1 MSKEISPSILPKL
14 AECALFEGAGGTS
27 AAAERG
33 TAVDVA
39 IRNLIS
45 AQNLLLGEDGTLI
58 VSNLFTIVG
67 EDAGAISYGVEELTR
82 LAKGSFIET
91 REEYLAMAVPGLS
104 KLGTADAVC
113 KEQKWVADIKTG
125 QVRDY
130 RNQLQ
135 AYSLA
140 CMEDNFEMS
149 WTAHV
154 IYVDQAMIRSYDFTY
169 EEAKQGTQRVI
180 DRATSAEAKPTPC
193 EYCSWCK
200 HYNNCNAIVRQ
211 AESAIALIPEATG
224 NSIDAIRQRI
234 LATAESM
241 GAFAKEWKLAE
252 KEIAEPVLGHLKT
265 RLENGDEVPGWK
277 LTSMSGRKFVETEA
291 IAKASQNITK
301 ETLILALGGKMSEK
315 SYLEL
320 CANNGVEP
328 DQTAVKTGAHSLQL
342 RQTKIK

>member
-1 MSKEISPSILPKL
+1 MSKEISPSSLPKL
-14 AECALFEGAGGTS
+14 AECALFEGANGTS
-27 AAAERG
+27 SAAERG

-45 AQNLLLGEDGTLI
+45 AEHD
-58 VSNLFTIVG
+58 VAIVG
-67 EDAGAISYGVEELTR
+67 EDAGAIAYGVEELTR
-82 LAKGSFIET
+82 LAKGSFVET

-113 KEQKWVADIKTG
+113 KAEKWVADIKTG
-125 QVRDY
+125 QVRNY
-130 RNQLQ
+130 REQLA

-140 CMEDNFEMS
+140 CMEDNFDTS

-154 IYVDQAMIRSYDFTY
+154 IYVDQKLIRSYEFTY
-169 EEAKQGTQRVI
+169 EEAKQGTQRTI
-180 DRATSAEAKPTPC
+180 DRATSAEAKPTPS
-193 EYCSWCK
+193 EYCGWCK

-211 AESAIALIPEATG
+211 AESAVALIPDVTG

-252 KEIAEPVLGHLKT
+252 KEIAEPVMGHLKT

-277 LTSMSGRKFVETEA
+277 LTSMSGRKFVETDA

-315 SYLEL
+315 NYLEL

>member
-1 MSKEISPSILPKL
+1 MSKELSPSTLPKL
-14 AECALFEGAGGTS
+14 AECALFEGAGGSS

-33 TAVDVA
+33 TAVDIA

-45 AQNLLLGEDGTLI
+45 AEND
-58 VSNLFTIVG
+58 VAIVG
-67 EDAGAISYGVEELTR
+67 EDAGAIAYGVEELTR
-82 LAKGSFIET
+82 LAKGSFVET

-130 RNQLQ
+130 RNQLM

-140 CMEDNFEMS
+140 CMEDNFETS

-154 IYVDQAMIRSYDFTY
+154 IYVDQAMIRSYEFTY
-169 EEAKQGTQRVI
+169 EEAKQGTQRTI
-180 DRATSAEAKPTPC
+180 DRATSADAKPTPC

-224 NSIDAIRQRI
+224 NSIEAIKDRI
-234 LATAESM
+234 LSTPESL
-241 GAFAKEWKLAE
+241 GAFIREWKLAE
-252 KEIAEPVLGHLKT
+252 KEIAEPLLGHLKT
-265 RLENGDEVPGWK
+265 RLESGDEVAGWK
-277 LTSMSGRKFVETEA
+277 LTSVSGRRFVEHEA
-291 IAKASQNITK
+291 IAKASEGISK
-301 ETLILALGGKMSEK
+301 ETLILAMGGKLSEK

-328 DQTAVKTGAHSLQL
+328 DQTAIKAGSPTTQL
-342 RQTKIK
+342 RQTKTK

>member
-1 MSKEISPSILPKL
+1 MSKEISPSSLPKL
-14 AECALFEGAGGTS
+14 AECALFQGSNGTS
-27 AAAERG
+27 SAAERG
-33 TAVDVA
+33 TAVDLA

-45 AQNLLLGEDGTLI
+45 AEYDVAI
-58 VSNLFTIVG
+58 VS
-67 EDAGAISYGVEELTR
+67 EDAGAIAYGVDELTR

-91 REEYLAMAVPGLS
+91 REEYLAMGVPGLS

-113 KEQKWVADIKTG
+113 KAEKWVADIKTG
-125 QVRDY
+125 QVRNY
-130 RNQLQ
+130 REQLA

-140 CMEDNFEMS
+140 CMEDNFDTS

-154 IYVDQAMIRSYDFTY
+154 VYVDQKLIRSYDFSY
-169 EEAKQGTQRVI
+169 EEAQQITKRTI
-180 DRATSAEAKPTPC
+180 DRATSAEAQPTPC

-211 AESAIALIPEATG
+211 AESAIALIPDING

-277 LTSMSGRKFVETEA
+277 LTSMSGRKFVEHGA
-291 IAKASQNITK
+291 IAKASQGITK
-301 ETLILALGGKMSEK
+301 ETLILAMGGKLSEK

-328 DQTAVKTGAHSLQL
+328 DQSAIQTGANSLQL
-342 RQTKIK
+342 RQTKVK

>member
-1 MSKEISPSILPKL
+1 MSKEISPSTLPKL
-14 AECALFEGAGGTS
+14 AECALFEGANGTS

-45 AQNLLLGEDGTLI
+45 AEND
-58 VSNLFTIVG
+58 VAIVG
-67 EDAGAISYGVEELTR
+67 EDAGAIAYGVEELTR
-82 LAKGSFIET
+82 LAKGSFVET

-140 CMEDNFEMS
+140 CMEDNFETS

-154 IYVDQAMIRSYDFTY
+154 IYVDQSMIRSYDFTY

-200 HYNNCNAIVRQ
+200 HYNNCHAIVRQ

-224 NSIDAIRQRI
+224 NSIEAIKDRI
-234 LATAESM
+234 LATPEAL
-241 GAFAKEWKLAE
+241 GAFIREWKLAE
-252 KEIAEPVLGHLKT
+252 KEIAEPLLGHLKT
-265 RLENGDEVPGWK
+265 RLESGDEVAGWK
-277 LTSMSGRKFVETEA
+277 LTSVSGRKFVETEA
-291 IAKASQNITK
+291 IAKAAQGISK
-301 ETLILALGGKMSEK
+301 ETLILAMGGKLSEK
-315 SYLEL
+315 SYIEL
-320 CANNGVEP
+320 CANNGIEP
-328 DQTAVKTGAHSLQL
+328 DTTAIKAGAPTTQL
-342 RQTKIK
+342 RQTKVK

>member
-1 MSKEISPSILPKL
+1 MSKEISPSTLPKL
-14 AECALFEGAGGTS
+14 AECALFEGANGTS

-33 TAVDVA
+33 TAVDLA
-39 IRNLIS
+39 IRNIIAGDELEPM
-45 AQNLLLGEDGTLI
+45 AD
-58 VSNLFTIVG
+58 VVG
-67 EDAGAISYGVEELTR
+67 FDFSPIDFGVKQLKR
-82 LAKGSFIET
+82 LARHSFIET

-113 KEQKWVADIKTG
+113 KAEKWVADIKTG
-125 QVRDY
+125 QVRNY
-130 RNQLQ
+130 REQLA

-140 CMEDNFEMS
+140 CMEDNFDTS

-154 IYVDQAMIRSYDFTY
+154 IYVDQSMIRSYDFSY
-169 EEAKQGTQRVI
+169 EEAKQITQRTI
-180 DRATSAEAKPTPC
+180 DRATSADAKPTPC

-200 HYNNCNAIVRQ
+200 HYNNCHAIVRQ
-211 AESAIALIPEATG
+211 AESAIALIPDING
-224 NSIDAIRQRI
+224 NSIEAIRQRI
-234 LATAESM
+234 LATAESL
-241 GAFAKEWKLAE
+241 GSFIREWKLAE
-252 KEIAEPVLGHLKT
+252 KEIAEPLLGHLKT
-265 RLENGDEVPGWK
+265 RLESGDEVAGWK

-301 ETLILALGGKMSEK
+301 ETLILAMGGKLSEK

-328 DQTAVKTGAHSLQL
+328 DQTAIKAGSPTTQL

>member
-1 MSKEISPSILPKL
+1 MSKEISPSSLPKL
-14 AECALFEGAGGTS
+14 AECALFEGANGTS
-27 AAAERG
+27 SAAERG

-45 AQNLLLGEDGTLI
+45 AQDNVI
-58 VSNLFTIVG
+58 FIG
-67 EDAGAISYGVEELTR
+67 EDAGAIAYGVDELTR
-82 LAKGSFIET
+82 LAKGSFVET

-113 KEQKWVADIKTG
+113 KAEKWVADIKTG
-125 QVRDY
+125 QLRNY
-130 RNQLQ
+130 REQLA
-135 AYSLA
+135 AYALA
-140 CMEDNFEMS
+140 CMEDNFDTS

-154 IYVDQAMIRSYDFTY
+154 IYVDQKLIRSYDFTY
-169 EEAKQGTQRVI
+169 EEAKQGTQRTI
-180 DRATSAEAKPTPC
+180 DRATSADAKPTPC

-200 HYNNCNAIVRQ
+200 YYNNCNAIVRQ
-211 AESAIALIPEATG
+211 AESAVALIPDING

-277 LTSMSGRKFVETEA
+277 LTSMSGRKFVETDA

-320 CANNGVEP
+320 CANNCVEP
-328 DQTAVKTGAHSLQL
+328 DQDAVKTGAHSLQL

>member
-1 MSKEISPSILPKL
+1 MSKEISPSTLPKL

-27 AAAERG
+27 SAAERG
-33 TAVDVA
+33 TAIDIA

-45 AQNLLLGEDGTLI
+45 AEND
-58 VSNLFTIVG
+58 VAIVG
-67 EDAGAISYGVEELTR
+67 EDAGAIAYGVEELKR

-113 KEQKWVADIKTG
+113 KAEKWVADIKTG

-154 IYVDQAMIRSYDFTY
+154 IYVDQKMIRSYEFTY
-169 EEAKQGTQRVI
+169 EEAKQGTQRTI

-200 HYNNCNAIVRQ
+200 HYNNCHAIVRQ

-224 NSIDAIRQRI
+224 NSIEAIKDRI
-234 LATAESM
+234 LATPESL
-241 GAFAKEWKLAE
+241 GAFIREWKLAE
-252 KEIAEPVLGHLKT
+252 KEIAEPLIGHLKT
-265 RLENGDEVPGWK
+265 RLENGDEVAGWK
-277 LTSMSGRKFVETEA
+277 LTSVSGRKFVEAEA
-291 IAKASQNITK
+291 IAKASEGISK

-328 DQTAVKTGAHSLQL
+328 DTTAIKAGSPTTQL
-342 RQTKIK
+342 RQTKVK

>member
-1 MSKEISPSILPKL
+1 MEGRKQMSKEISPSSLPKL
-14 AECALFEGAGGTS
+14 AECALFEGANGTS
-27 AAAERG
+27 SAAERG
-33 TAVDVA
+33 TAVDLA

-45 AQNLLLGEDGTLI
+45 SEYDVAI
-58 VSNLFTIVG
+58 VS
-67 EDAGAISYGVEELTR
+67 EDAGAIKYGVDELTR
-82 LAKGSFIET
+82 LAKGSFVET

-113 KEQKWVADIKTG
+113 KAEKWVADIKTG
-125 QVRDY
+125 QLRNYRD
-130 RNQLQ
+130 QLM

-140 CMEDNFEMS
+140 CMEDNFDTS

-154 IYVDQAMIRSYDFTY
+154 IYVDQKLIRSYDFTY
-169 EEAKQGTQRVI
+169 EEAKQGTQRTI
-180 DRATSAEAKPTPC
+180 DRATSAEAQPTPS

-200 HYNNCNAIVRQ
+200 HFNNCHAIVRQ
-211 AESAIALIPEATG
+211 AESAIALIPDING

-277 LTSMSGRKFVETEA
+277 LTSMSGRKFVETDA

-315 SYLEL
+315 NYLEL

-328 DQTAVKTGAHSLQL
+328 DTTAVQTGAHSLQL

>member
-1 MSKEISPSILPKL
+1 MSKEISPSTLPKL
-14 AECALFEGAGGTS
+14 AECALFEGASGTS

-33 TAVDVA
+33 TAVDIA

-45 AQNLLLGEDGTLI
+45 AEND
-58 VSNLFTIVG
+58 VAIVG
-67 EDAGAISYGVEELTR
+67 EDAGAIAYGVEELTR
-82 LAKGSFIET
+82 LAKGSFVET

-130 RNQLQ
+130 RNQLM

-140 CMEDNFEMS
+140 CMEDNFETS

-154 IYVDQAMIRSYDFTY
+154 IYVDQAMIRSYEFTY
-169 EEAKQGTQRVI
+169 EEAKQGTQRTI
-180 DRATSAEAKPTPC
+180 DRATSADAKPTPC

-224 NSIDAIRQRI
+224 NSIEAIKDRI
-234 LATAESM
+234 LSTPESL
-241 GAFAKEWKLAE
+241 GAFIREWKLAE
-252 KEIAEPVLGHLKT
+252 KEIAEPLLGHLKT
-265 RLENGDEVPGWK
+265 RLESGDEVAGWK
-277 LTSMSGRKFVETEA
+277 LTSVSGRRFVEHEA
-291 IAKASQNITK
+291 IAKASEGISK
-301 ETLILALGGKMSEK
+301 ETLILAMGGKLSEK
-315 SYLEL
+315 IYLEL
-320 CANNGVEP
+320 CANNVVDP
-328 DQTAVKTGAHSLQL
+328 DQTAIKAVSPTTQL
-342 RQTKIK
+342 RQTKTK

>member
-1 MSKEISPSILPKL
+1 MSKEISPSSLPKL
-14 AECALFEGAGGTS
+14 AECALFEGANGTS
-27 AAAERG
+27 SAAERG
-33 TAVDVA
+33 TAVDLA

-45 AQNLLLGEDGTLI
+45 AQDNVTFIGEDSSVI
-58 VSNLFTIVG
+58 
-67 EDAGAISYGVEELTR
+67 AYGVEELTR
-82 LAKGSFIET
+82 LAKGSFVET

-113 KEQKWVADIKTG
+113 KAEKWVADIKTG
-125 QVRDY
+125 QIRNYRD
-130 RNQLQ
+130 QLM

-140 CMEDNFEMS
+140 CMEDNFETS

-154 IYVDQAMIRSYDFTY
+154 IYVDQKLIRSYDFTY
-169 EEAKQGTQRVI
+169 EEAKQGTQRTI

-211 AESAIALIPEATG
+211 AESAVALIPDVTG

-277 LTSMSGRKFVETEA
+277 LTSMSGRKFVECEA
-291 IAKASQNITK
+291 IAKASEGITK
-301 ETLILALGGKMSEK
+301 ETLILAMGGKLSEK

-328 DQTAVKTGAHSLQL
+328 DQEAVKTGAHSLQL

>member
-1 MSKEISPSILPKL
+1 MSKEISPSSLPKL
-14 AECALFEGAGGTS
+14 AECALFQGASGTS

-39 IRNLIS
+39 IRNLV
-45 AQNLLLGEDGTLI
+45 AGGELEPI
-58 VSNLFTIVG
+58 ANVVG
-67 EDAGAISYGVEELTR
+67 FDFSPIAYGVEELTR

-113 KEQKWVADIKTG
+113 KDQKWVADIKTG
-125 QVRDY
+125 QVRNY
-130 RNQLQ
+130 REQLA
-135 AYSLA
+135 AYALA
-140 CMEDNFEMS
+140 CMEDNFDTS

-154 IYVDQAMIRSYDFTY
+154 IYVDQKLIRSYDFTY
-169 EEAKQGTQRVI
+169 EEAKQGTQRTI

-211 AESAIALIPEATG
+211 AESAVALIPEATG

-241 GAFAKEWKLAE
+241 AAFAKEWKLAE
-252 KEIAEPVLGHLKT
+252 KEIADPVLGHLKT

-291 IAKASQNITK
+291 IAKASQGITK

-320 CANNGVEP
+320 CVNNGVEP
-328 DQTAVKTGAHSLQL
+328 DQTAVQTGAHSLQL

>member
-1 MSKEISPSILPKL
+1 MIKEISPSSLPKL
-14 AECALFEGAGGTS
+14 AECALFEGANGTS
-27 AAAERG
+27 SAAERG

-45 AQNLLLGEDGTLI
+45 AEHD
-58 VSNLFTIVG
+58 VAIVG
-67 EDAGAISYGVEELTR
+67 EDAGAIAFGVEELTR
-82 LAKGSFIET
+82 LAKGSFVEA

-130 RNQLQ
+130 RNQLM

-200 HYNNCNAIVRQ
+200 HYNSCHAIVRQ
-211 AESAIALIPEATG
+211 AESAVALIPDMTG

-277 LTSMSGRKFVETEA
+277 LTSMSGRKFVETDA

-328 DQTAVKTGAHSLQL
+328 DTTAVQTGAHSLQL

>member
-1 MSKEISPSILPKL
+1 MSKEISPSTLPKL
-14 AECALFEGAGGTS
+14 AECALFEGASGTS

-33 TAVDVA
+33 TAVDIA

-45 AQNLLLGEDGTLI
+45 AEND
-58 VSNLFTIVG
+58 VAIVG
-67 EDAGAISYGVEELTR
+67 EDAGAIAYGVEELTR
-82 LAKGSFIET
+82 LAKGSFVET

-130 RNQLQ
+130 RNQLM

-140 CMEDNFEMS
+140 CMEDNFETS

-154 IYVDQAMIRSYDFTY
+154 IYVDQAMIRSYEFTY
-169 EEAKQGTQRVI
+169 EEAKQGTQRTI
-180 DRATSAEAKPTPC
+180 DRATSADAKPTPC

-224 NSIDAIRQRI
+224 NSIEAIKDRI
-234 LATAESM
+234 LSTPESL
-241 GAFAKEWKLAE
+241 GAFIREWKLAE
-252 KEIAEPVLGHLKT
+252 KEIAEPLLGHLKT
-265 RLENGDEVPGWK
+265 RLESGDEVAGWK
-277 LTSMSGRKFVETEA
+277 LTSVSGRRFVEHEA
-291 IAKASQNITK
+291 IAKASEGISK
-301 ETLILALGGKMSEK
+301 ETLILAMGGKLSEK

-328 DQTAVKTGAHSLQL
+328 DQTAIKAGSPTTQL
-342 RQTKIK
+342 RQTKTK

>member
-1 MSKEISPSILPKL
+1 MSKEISPSTLPKL
-14 AECALFEGAGGTS
+14 AECALFEGAGGSS
-27 AAAERG
+27 AAADRG
-33 TAVDVA
+33 TAVDIA
-39 IRNLIS
+39 IRNLI
-45 AQNLLLGEDGTLI
+45 AGNELEPMAD
-58 VSNLFTIVG
+58 VVG
-67 EDAGAISYGVEELTR
+67 FDYSPIAFGVEQLKR
-82 LAKGSFIET
+82 LARHSFIET

-125 QVRDY
+125 MVRDY

-135 AYSLA
+135 AYALA

-211 AESAIALIPEATG
+211 AESAIALIPDANG
-224 NSIDAIRQRI
+224 NSIEAIKERI
-234 LATAESM
+234 LATPESL
-241 GAFAKEWKLAE
+241 GAFIREWKLAE
-252 KEIAEPVLGHLKT
+252 KEIAEPLLGHLKT
-265 RLENGDEVPGWK
+265 RLESGDEVAGWK
-277 LTSMSGRKFVETEA
+277 LTSVSGRKFVETDA
-291 IAKASQNITK
+291 IAKAAEGITK
-301 ETLILALGGKMSEK
+301 ETLILAMGGKMSEK
-315 SYLEL
+315 SYIEF
-320 CANNGVEP
+320 CTNNGVEP
-328 DQTAVKTGAHSLQL
+328 DTTAIKAGAPTTQL
-342 RQTKIK
+342 RQTKVK

>member
-1 MSKEISPSILPKL
+1 MSKEISPSSLPKL
-14 AECALFEGAGGTS
+14 AECALFEGASGTS

-33 TAVDVA
+33 TAVDLA
-39 IRNLIS
+39 IRNLI
-45 AQNLLLGEDGTLI
+45 AGDDLEPMAD
-58 VSNLFTIVG
+58 VVG
-67 EDAGAISYGVEELTR
+67 FDFSPIDFGVKQLKR
-82 LAKGSFIET
+82 LARNSFIET

-130 RNQLQ
+130 RNQLM

-154 IYVDQAMIRSYDFTY
+154 IYVDQAMIRSYEFTY
-169 EEAKQGTQRVI
+169 EEAKQGTQRTI
-180 DRATSAEAKPTPC
+180 DRATSADAKPTPS

-200 HYNNCNAIVRQ
+200 HFNNCHAIVRQ

-224 NSIDAIRQRI
+224 NSIEVIKDRI
-234 LATAESM
+234 LATPESL
-241 GAFAKEWKLAE
+241 GSFIREWKLAE
-252 KEIAEPVLGHLKT
+252 KEIAEPLLGHLKT
-265 RLENGDEVPGWK
+265 RLESGDEVAGWK
-277 LTSMSGRKFVETEA
+277 LTSVSGRRFVEADA
-291 IAKASQNITK
+291 IIKASEGITK
-301 ETLILALGGKMSEK
+301 ETLILAMGGKLSEK
-315 SYLEL
+315 SYIEF

-328 DQTAVKTGAHSLQL
+328 DTTAIKAGSPTTQL
-342 RQTKIK
+342 RQTKVK

>member
-1 MSKEISPSILPKL
+1 MPKL

-27 AAAERG
+27 SAAERG

-45 AQNLLLGEDGTLI
+45 AQDNVTFIGED
-58 VSNLFTIVG
+58 S
-67 EDAGAISYGVEELTR
+67 GAIAYGVEELTR

-113 KEQKWVADIKTG
+113 KAEKWVADIKTG
-125 QVRDY
+125 QIRNY

-135 AYSLA
+135 AYALA
-140 CMEDNFEMS
+140 CMEDNFETS

-154 IYVDQAMIRSYDFTY
+154 IYVDQKLIRSYEFTY
-169 EEAKQGTQRVI
+169 EEAKQGTQRTI
-180 DRATSAEAKPTPC
+180 DRATSVEAKPTPS

-200 HYNNCNAIVRQ
+200 HYNNCHAIVRQ
-211 AESAIALIPEATG
+211 AESAIALIPDING
-224 NSIDAIRQRI
+224 NSIEAIRQRI

-301 ETLILALGGKMSEK
+301 ETLILAMGGKLSEK

-328 DQTAVKTGAHSLQL
+328 DQEAVKTGAHSLQL

>member
-1 MSKEISPSILPKL
+1 VEGSKQVSKEISPSSLPKL

-27 AAAERG
+27 SAAERG

-45 AQNLLLGEDGTLI
+45 AEHD
-58 VSNLFTIVG
+58 VAIVG
-67 EDAGAISYGVEELTR
+67 EDAGAITYGVEELTR

-113 KEQKWVADIKTG
+113 KSEKWVADIKTG
-125 QVRDY
+125 QVRNY
-130 RNQLQ
+130 REQLA

-140 CMEDNFEMS
+140 CMEDNFDAS

-154 IYVDQAMIRSYDFTY
+154 VYVDQKMIRSYDFSY
-169 EEAKQGTQRVI
+169 EEAKQITQRTI
-180 DRATSAEAKPTPC
+180 DRATSAEAQPTPS

-200 HYNNCNAIVRQ
+200 HFNNCHAIVRQ
-211 AESAIALIPEATG
+211 AESAVALIPDING

-277 LTSMSGRKFVETEA
+277 LTSMSGRKFVETDA

-328 DQTAVKTGAHSLQL
+328 DQSAIQTGAHSLQL
-342 RQTKIK
+342 RQTKVK

>member
-1 MSKEISPSILPKL
+1 MSKEISPSTLPKL
-14 AECALFEGAGGTS
+14 AECALFEGASGTS

-45 AQNLLLGEDGTLI
+45 AENDMA
-58 VSNLFTIVG
+58 IVG
-67 EDAGAISYGVEELTR
+67 EDAGAIAYGVEELTR
-82 LAKGSFIET
+82 LANGSFVET

-104 KLGTADAVC
+104 KLGTADAVW

-125 QVRDY
+125 QVRNY
-130 RNQLQ
+130 REQLA

-140 CMEDNFEMS
+140 CMEDNFDTS

-154 IYVDQAMIRSYDFTY
+154 IYVDQKMNRSYDFSY
-169 EEAKQGTQRVI
+169 EEAWQTTQRTI
-180 DRATSAEAKPTPC
+180 ARAISAESKPTPC

-200 HYNNCNAIVRQ
+200 HYNNCHAIVRQ

-224 NSIDAIRQRI
+224 NSIEAIKDRI
-234 LATAESM
+234 LASPESL

-265 RLENGDEVPGWK
+265 RLENGDEVAGWK

-328 DQTAVKTGAHSLQL
+328 DQTAIKAGSPTTQL

>member
-1 MSKEISPSILPKL
+1 MEVGKQMSKEISPSSLPKL
-14 AECALFEGAGGTS
+14 AECALFEGANGTS
-27 AAAERG
+27 SAAERG
-33 TAVDVA
+33 TAIDVA
-39 IRNLIS
+39 IRDLIS
-45 AQNLLLGEDGTLI
+45 AEYGVAI
-58 VSNLFTIVG
+58 IS
-67 EDAGAISYGVEELTR
+67 EDAGAIAYGVDELTR
-82 LAKGSFIET
+82 LAKGSFVET

-113 KEQKWVADIKTG
+113 KAEKWVADIKTG
-125 QVRDY
+125 QVRNY
-130 RNQLQ
+130 REQLA

-140 CMEDNFEMS
+140 CMEDNFETS

-154 IYVDQAMIRSYDFTY
+154 VYVDQKLIRSYDFSY
-169 EEAKQGTQRVI
+169 EEAQQITKRTI
-180 DRATSAEAKPTPC
+180 DRATSAEAQPTPC

-211 AESAIALIPEATG
+211 AESAIALIPDING

-252 KEIAEPVLGHLKT
+252 KEIAEPVMGHLKT

-277 LTSMSGRKFVETEA
+277 LTSMSGRKFVETDA

-301 ETLILALGGKMSEK
+301 ETLILAMGGKMSEK
-315 SYLEL
+315 SYIEL
-320 CANNGVEP
+320 CANNCVEP
-328 DQTAVKTGAHSLQL
+328 DLSAIQTGAHSLQL
-342 RQTKIK
+342 RQTKVK

>member
-1 MSKEISPSILPKL
+1 MSKEISPSSLPKL
-14 AECALFEGAGGTS
+14 AECALFEGASGTS
-27 AAAERG
+27 SAAERG
-33 TAVDVA
+33 TAIDVA
-39 IRNLIS
+39 IRNLI
-45 AQNLLLGEDGTLI
+45 AGNELERMD
-58 VSNLFTIVG
+58 VVG
-67 EDAGAISYGVEELTR
+67 YDFSPIAYGVNELTR
-82 LAKGSFIET
+82 LAKGSFVET

-113 KEQKWVADIKTG
+113 KAEKWVADIKTG
-125 QVRDY
+125 QLRNY
-130 RNQLQ
+130 REQLA

-154 IYVDQAMIRSYDFTY
+154 IYVDQKLIRSYDFTY
-169 EEAKQGTQRVI
+169 EEAKQGTQRTI
-180 DRATSAEAKPTPC
+180 DRATSAEAQPTPC

-200 HYNNCNAIVRQ
+200 HYNNCHAIVRQ
-211 AESAIALIPEATG
+211 AESAIALIPDING

-277 LTSMSGRKFVETEA
+277 LTSMSGRKFVEHEA
-291 IAKASQNITK
+291 IAKASQGITK
-301 ETLILALGGKMSEK
+301 ETLILAMGGKLSEK

-328 DQTAVKTGAHSLQL
+328 DQSAIQTGANSLQL
-342 RQTKIK
+342 RQTKVK

>member
-1 MSKEISPSILPKL
+1 MSKEISPSTLPKL
-14 AECALFEGAGGTS
+14 AECALFEGANGTS
-27 AAAERG
+27 SAAERG
-33 TAVDVA
+33 TEIDKA
-39 IRNLIS
+39 IRNLI
-45 AQNLLLGEDGTLI
+45 AGNELEPMAD
-58 VSNLFTIVG
+58 VVG
-67 EDAGAISYGVEELTR
+67 DDFSPITYGVNELTR

-113 KEQKWVADIKTG
+113 KAEKWVADIKTG
-125 QVRDY
+125 QLRNYRD
-130 RNQLQ
+130 QLQ

-154 IYVDQAMIRSYDFTY
+154 IYVDQKMIRSYDFSY
-169 EEAKQGTQRVI
+169 EEAKQGTQRTI

-200 HYNNCNAIVRQ
+200 HYNNCHAIVRQ
-211 AESAIALIPEATG
+211 AESAVALIPDVTG

-265 RLENGDEVPGWK
+265 RLENGEEVAGWK

-301 ETLILALGGKMSEK
+301 ETLILAMGGKLSEK

-320 CANNGVEP
+320 CAKNGVEP
-328 DQTAVKTGAHSLQL
+328 DTTAVKTGAHSLQL

>member
-1 MSKEISPSILPKL
+1 MSKEISPSTLPKL
-14 AECALFEGAGGTS
+14 AECALFEGASGTS

-39 IRNLIS
+39 IRNLI
-45 AQNLLLGEDGTLI
+45 AGDDLEPI
-58 VSNLFTIVG
+58 AAVVG
-67 EDAGAISYGVEELTR
+67 FDFSPIDFGVKQLKR
-82 LAKGSFIET
+82 LARHSFIET

-125 QVRDY
+125 QVRNY
-130 RNQLQ
+130 REQLA

-140 CMEDNFEMS
+140 CMEDNFDTS

-154 IYVDQAMIRSYDFTY
+154 IYVDQSMIRSYDFSY
-169 EEAKQGTQRVI
+169 EEAKQITQRTI
-180 DRATSAEAKPTPC
+180 DRATSADAKPTPC

-200 HYNNCNAIVRQ
+200 HFNNCHAIVRQ

-224 NSIDAIRQRI
+224 NSIEAIKDRI
-234 LATAESM
+234 LATPESL
-241 GAFAKEWKLAE
+241 GSFIREWKLAE
-252 KEIAEPVLGHLKT
+252 KEIAEPLLGHLKT
-265 RLENGDEVPGWK
+265 RLESGDEVAGWK
-277 LTSMSGRKFVETEA
+277 LTSVSGRRFVEAEA
-291 IAKASQNITK
+291 IAKASEGITK

-328 DQTAVKTGAHSLQL
+328 DTTAIKAGSPTTQL
-342 RQTKIK
+342 RQTKVK

>member
-14 AECALFEGAGGTS
+14 AECALFEGAGGSS

-33 TAVDVA
+33 TAIDIA

-45 AQNLLLGEDGTLI
+45 AEND
-58 VSNLFTIVG
+58 VAIVG
-67 EDAGAISYGVEELTR
+67 EDAGAIAYGVEELTR
-82 LAKGSFIET
+82 LAKGSFVET

-130 RNQLQ
+130 RNQLM

-140 CMEDNFEMS
+140 CMEDNFETS

-154 IYVDQAMIRSYDFTY
+154 IYVDQSMIRSYDFTY

-180 DRATSAEAKPTPC
+180 DRATSADAKPTPS

-200 HYNNCNAIVRQ
+200 HYNNCHAIVRQ

-224 NSIDAIRQRI
+224 NSIEAIKDRI
-234 LATAESM
+234 LATPESL
-241 GAFAKEWKLAE
+241 GAFIREWKLAE
-252 KEIAEPVLGHLKT
+252 KEIAEPLLGHLKT
-265 RLENGDEVPGWK
+265 RLESGDEVAGWK
-277 LTSMSGRKFVETEA
+277 LTSVSGRKFVEADA
-291 IAKASQNITK
+291 IAKAAQNISK
-301 ETLILALGGKMSEK
+301 ETLILAMGGKLSEK

-328 DQTAVKTGAHSLQL
+328 DQTAIKAGSPTTQL

>member
-1 MSKEISPSILPKL
+1 MSKEISPSTLPKL
-14 AECALFEGAGGTS
+14 AECALFEGASGTS

-39 IRNLIS
+39 IRNLIAGNELEPMAS
-45 AQNLLLGEDGTLI
+45 
-58 VSNLFTIVG
+58 VVG
-67 EDAGAISYGVEELTR
+67 FDFSPIAYGVEELTR
-82 LAKGSFIET
+82 LAKGSFVET

-130 RNQLQ
+130 RNQLM

-140 CMEDNFEMS
+140 CMEDNFETS

-180 DRATSAEAKPTPC
+180 DRATSADAKPTPS

-200 HYNNCNAIVRQ
+200 HFNNCHAIVRQ

-224 NSIDAIRQRI
+224 NSIEAIKDRI
-234 LATAESM
+234 LATPESL
-241 GAFAKEWKLAE
+241 GSFIREWKLAE
-252 KEIAEPVLGHLKT
+252 KEIAEPLLGHLKT
-265 RLENGDEVPGWK
+265 RLESGDEVAGWK
-277 LTSMSGRKFVETEA
+277 LTSVSGRRFVEHEA
-291 IAKASQNITK
+291 IAKASEGITK
-301 ETLILALGGKMSEK
+301 ETLILAMGGKMSEK
-315 SYLEL
+315 SYTEF
-320 CANNGVEP
+320 CANNGVEL
-328 DQTAVKTGAHSLQL
+328 DTTAIKAGSPTTQL
-342 RQTKIK
+342 RQTKVK

>member
-1 MSKEISPSILPKL
+1 MSKEISPSTLPKL
-14 AECALFEGAGGTS
+14 AECALFEGASGTS

-45 AQNLLLGEDGTLI
+45 AEHD
-58 VSNLFTIVG
+58 VAIVG
-67 EDAGAISYGVEELTR
+67 EDAGAIAYGVEELKR
-82 LAKGSFIET
+82 LAKGSFVET

-200 HYNNCNAIVRQ
+200 HFNNCHAIVRQ

-224 NSIDAIRQRI
+224 NSIEAIKDRI
-234 LATAESM
+234 LATPEALGS
-241 GAFAKEWKLAE
+241 FIREWKLAE
-252 KEIAEPVLGHLKT
+252 KEIAEPLLGHLKT
-265 RLENGDEVPGWK
+265 RLESGDEVAGWK
-277 LTSMSGRKFVETEA
+277 LTSVSGRRFVEHEA
-291 IAKASQNITK
+291 IAKAAEGITK
-301 ETLILALGGKMSEK
+301 ETLILAMGGKMSEK
-315 SYLEL
+315 SYTEF

-328 DQTAVKTGAHSLQL
+328 DTTAIKAGSPTTQL
-342 RQTKIK
+342 RQTKVK

>member
-1 MSKEISPSILPKL
+1 MSKEISPSSLPKL

-27 AAAERG
+27 SAAERG
-33 TAVDVA
+33 TAIDLA

-45 AQNLLLGEDGTLI
+45 AQDDI
-58 VSNLFTIVG
+58 AIVG
-67 EDAGAISYGVEELTR
+67 EDAGAIAYGVEELTR
-82 LAKGSFIET
+82 LAKGSFVET

-113 KEQKWVADIKTG
+113 KAEKWVADIKTG
-125 QVRDY
+125 QLRNYRD
-130 RNQLQ
+130 QLQ

-140 CMEDNFEMS
+140 CMEDNFETS

-154 IYVDQAMIRSYDFTY
+154 IYVDQKLIRSYDFTY
-169 EEAKQGTQRVI
+169 EEAMQGTQRTI
-180 DRATSAEAKPTPC
+180 YRATHAESQPTPC
-193 EYCSWCK
+193 EYCNWCK

-211 AESAIALIPEATG
+211 AESAIALIPDATG
-224 NSIDAIRQRI
+224 NSIEAIKDRI
-234 LATAESM
+234 LATPESL
-241 GAFAKEWKLAE
+241 ASFIREWKLAE
-252 KEIAEPVLGHLKT
+252 KEIAEPLLGHLKT
-265 RLENGDEVPGWK
+265 RLENGEEVAGWK
-277 LTSMSGRKFVETEA
+277 LTSVSGRKFVEADA
-291 IAKASQNITK
+291 IAKASEGITK

-328 DQTAVKTGAHSLQL
+328 DTTAIKAGSPTTQL

>member
-1 MSKEISPSILPKL
+1 MSKEISPSTLPKL
-14 AECALFEGAGGTS
+14 AECALFEGAGGSS

-33 TAVDVA
+33 TAVDLA
-39 IRNLIS
+39 IRNLI
-45 AQNLLLGEDGTLI
+45 AGNELEPMAD
-58 VSNLFTIVG
+58 VVG
-67 EDAGAISYGVEELTR
+67 FDFSPIDFGVKQLKR
-82 LAKGSFIET
+82 LARHSFIET

-130 RNQLQ
+130 RNQLM

-140 CMEDNFEMS
+140 CMEDNFETS

-154 IYVDQAMIRSYDFTY
+154 IYVDQSMIRSYDFTY

-180 DRATSAEAKPTPC
+180 DRATSADAKPTPC

-211 AESAIALIPEATG
+211 AESAIALIPDVTG
-224 NSIDAIRQRI
+224 NSIDAIKDRI
-234 LATAESM
+234 LATPESL
-241 GAFAKEWKLAE
+241 GSFIREWKLAE
-252 KEIAEPVLGHLKT
+252 KEIAEPLLGHLKT
-265 RLENGDEVPGWK
+265 RLESGDEVAGWK
-277 LTSMSGRKFVETEA
+277 LTSVSGRRFVEHDA
-291 IAKASQNITK
+291 IAKAAQGITK
-301 ETLILALGGKMSEK
+301 ETLILAMGGKLSEK
-315 SYLEL
+315 SYIEF

-328 DQTAVKTGAHSLQL
+328 DTTAIKAGAPTTQL

>member
-1 MSKEISPSILPKL
+1 MSKEISPSSLPKL
-14 AECALFEGAGGTS
+14 AECALFEGANGTS
-27 AAAERG
+27 SAAERG

-45 AQNLLLGEDGTLI
+45 AQDNVTFIGED
-58 VSNLFTIVG
+58 SS
-67 EDAGAISYGVEELTR
+67 AIAYGVEELTR
-82 LAKGSFIET
+82 LAKGSFVET

-113 KEQKWVADIKTG
+113 KAEKWVADIKTG
-125 QVRDY
+125 QLRNYRD
-130 RNQLQ
+130 QLM

-140 CMEDNFEMS
+140 CMEDNFETS

-154 IYVDQAMIRSYDFTY
+154 VYVDQKLIRSYDFSY
-169 EEAKQGTQRVI
+169 EEAKQGTQRTI
-180 DRATSAEAKPTPC
+180 DRATSEEAKPTPC

-200 HYNNCNAIVRQ
+200 HYNNCHAIVRQ
-211 AESAIALIPEATG
+211 AESAVALIPDVTG

-315 SYLEL
+315 NYLEL

-328 DQTAVKTGAHSLQL
+328 DQTAIQTGAHSLQL

>member
-1 MSKEISPSILPKL
+1 MSKEISPSTLPKL
-14 AECALFEGAGGTS
+14 AECALFEGASGTS

-33 TAVDVA
+33 TAVDLA

-45 AQNLLLGEDGTLI
+45 AEHD
-58 VSNLFTIVG
+58 VAIVG
-67 EDAGAISYGVEELTR
+67 EDAGAITYGVEELKR
-82 LAKGSFIET
+82 LAKRSFVET

-125 QVRDY
+125 QVRNY
-130 RNQLQ
+130 REQLA
-135 AYSLA
+135 AYALA
-140 CMEDNFEMS
+140 CMEDNFDTS

-154 IYVDQAMIRSYDFTY
+154 IYVDQKMIRSYDFSY
-169 EEAKQGTQRVI
+169 EEAKQITQRTI
-180 DRATSAEAKPTPC
+180 DRATSADAKPTPS

-200 HYNNCNAIVRQ
+200 HFNNCHAIVRQ

-224 NSIDAIRQRI
+224 NSIEAIKDRI
-234 LATAESM
+234 LATPESL
-241 GAFAKEWKLAE
+241 GSFIREWKLAE
-252 KEIAEPVLGHLKT
+252 KEIAEPLLGHLKT
-265 RLENGDEVPGWK
+265 RLENGDEVAGWK
-277 LTSMSGRKFVETEA
+277 LTSVSGRRFVEHDA
-291 IAKASQNITK
+291 IAKASQGISK

-328 DQTAVKTGAHSLQL
+328 DQTAIKAGSPTTQL

>member
-1 MSKEISPSILPKL
+1 MEEGEPMSKEISPSILPKL

-33 TAVDVA
+33 TTVDLA

-45 AQNLLLGEDGTLI
+45 AEHDI
-58 VSNLFTIVG
+58 AIVG
-67 EDAGAISYGVEELTR
+67 EDAGAIAFGVEELTR
-82 LAKGSFIET
+82 LAKGSFVET

-113 KEQKWVADIKTG
+113 KAEKWVADIKTG
-125 QVRDY
+125 QLRNYRD
-130 RNQLQ
+130 QLQ

-140 CMEDNFEMS
+140 CMEDNFETS

-154 IYVDQAMIRSYDFTY
+154 IYVDQKLIRSYDFTY
-169 EEAKQGTQRVI
+169 EEAKQGTQRTI
-180 DRATSAEAKPTPC
+180 DRATHAEAKPTPC

-224 NSIDAIRQRI
+224 NSIEAIKDRI
-234 LATAESM
+234 LATPETL

-252 KEIAEPVLGHLKT
+252 KEIAEPLLGHLKT
-265 RLENGDEVPGWK
+265 RLESGDDVAGWK
-277 LTSMSGRKFVETEA
+277 LTSVSGRRFVESDA
-291 IAKASQNITK
+291 IIKASEGITK
-301 ETLILALGGKMSEK
+301 ETLILAMGGKMSEK
-315 SYLEL
+315 SYTEF

-328 DQTAVKTGAHSLQL
+328 DTTAIKAGSPTTQL

>member
-1 MSKEISPSILPKL
+1 MIAKEISPSSLPKL
-14 AECALFEGAGGTS
+14 AECALFEGANGTS
-27 AAAERG
+27 SAAERG
-33 TAVDVA
+33 TAVDLA

-45 AQNLLLGEDGTLI
+45 AEHD
-58 VSNLFTIVG
+58 VAIVG
-67 EDAGAISYGVEELTR
+67 EDAGAITYGVEELTR
-82 LAKGSFIET
+82 LAKGSFVET

-113 KEQKWVADIKTG
+113 KAEKWVADIKTG
-125 QVRDY
+125 QVRNY
-130 RNQLQ
+130 RDQLQ

-154 IYVDQAMIRSYDFTY
+154 IYVDQKLIRSYDFTY
-169 EEAKQGTQRVI
+169 EEAKQGTQRTI
-180 DRATSAEAKPTPC
+180 DRATSAEAKPTPS

-200 HYNNCNAIVRQ
+200 HFNNCHAIVRQ

-328 DQTAVKTGAHSLQL
+328 DQTSIQTGAHSLQL

>member
-1 MSKEISPSILPKL
+1 MADAVGFDFSPI
-14 AECALFEGAGGTS
+14 A
-27 AAAERG
+27 
-33 TAVDVA
+33 
-39 IRNLIS
+39 
-45 AQNLLLGEDGTLI
+45 
-58 VSNLFTIVG
+58 
-67 EDAGAISYGVEELTR
+67 YGVEELKR

-130 RNQLQ
+130 RNQLM

-140 CMEDNFEMS
+140 CMEDNFETS

-154 IYVDQAMIRSYDFTY
+154 IYVDQKMIRSYDFSY

-180 DRATSAEAKPTPC
+180 DRATSAEAKPTPS

-200 HYNNCNAIVRQ
+200 HFNNCHAIVRQ

-224 NSIDAIRQRI
+224 NSIEAIKDRI
-234 LATAESM
+234 LATPESL
-241 GAFAKEWKLAE
+241 GSFIREWKLAE
-252 KEIAEPVLGHLKT
+252 KEIAEPLLGHLKS
-265 RLENGDEVPGWK
+265 RLESGDEVAGWK
-277 LTSMSGRKFVETEA
+277 LTSVSGRRFVEAEA
-291 IAKASQNITK
+291 IAKAAEGITK
-301 ETLILALGGKMSEK
+301 ETLILAMGGKMSEK
-315 SYLEL
+315 SYTEF
-320 CANNGVEP
+320 CANNGVDP
-328 DQTAVKTGAHSLQL
+328 DTTAIKAGSPTTQL

>member
-1 MSKEISPSILPKL
+1 MSKEISPSTLPKL

-27 AAAERG
+27 SAAERG
-33 TAVDVA
+33 TAVDLA

-45 AQNLLLGEDGTLI
+45 AEND
-58 VSNLFTIVG
+58 VAIVG
-67 EDAGAISYGVEELTR
+67 EDAGAIAYGVDELTR

-135 AYSLA
+135 AYALA
-140 CMEDNFEMS
+140 CMEDNFETS

-154 IYVDQAMIRSYDFTY
+154 IYVDQSMIRSYDFTY

-180 DRATSAEAKPTPC
+180 DRATSADAKPTPC

-200 HYNNCNAIVRQ
+200 HYNNCHAIVRQ

-224 NSIDAIRQRI
+224 NSIEAIKERI
-234 LATAESM
+234 LSTPEALGS
-241 GAFAKEWKLAE
+241 FIREWKLAE
-252 KEIAEPVLGHLKT
+252 KEIAEPLLGHLKT
-265 RLENGDEVPGWK
+265 RLESGDEVTGWK
-277 LTSMSGRKFVETEA
+277 LTSVSGRKFVEAEA
-291 IAKASQNITK
+291 IAKASEGISK

-328 DQTAVKTGAHSLQL
+328 DTTAIKAGSPTTQL